1 MPSSIIFRFH
11 TPYNVR
17 QDRQSILQLFQLS
30 GSIYGMVCTAFQ
42 SCFYNDYTSGQ
53 AALQTV
59 TINQIMWL
67 HL

>member
-1 MPSSIIFRFH
+1 MC
-11 TPYNVR
+11 VR
-17 QDRQSILQLFQLS
+17 IDKASYSFFQLS